1 MRNFHI
7 SLPEEVYVA
16 LRARAERMKRP
27 ATLEELAQNGHDC
40 GGVGA
45 GVTRRLG
52 AATGRCASVAR
63 EAIESWLQHC
73 RKASRHQ
80 AISEFAKNF
89 AGTEFDL
96 DTQLEAAG
104 AEHVA
109 GANRNTS

>member
-1 MRNFHI
+1 MAMRNFHI

-27 ATLEELAQNGHDC
+27 AK
-40 GGVGA
+40 
-45 GVTRRLG
+45 
-52 AATGRCASVAR
+52 SVAR

>member
-7 SLPEEVYVA
+7 PLPEAVYVA
-16 LRARAERMKRP
+16 LRVRVERMKRP
-27 ATLEELAQNGHDC
+27 AT
-40 GGVGA
+40 
-45 GVTRRLG
+45 
-52 AATGRCASVAR
+52 SVAR
-63 EAIESWLQHC
+63 EAIESWLQHS

-80 AISEFAKNF
+80 AISEFAKEF

-104 AEHVA
+104 AEHGA

>member
-7 SLPEEVYVA
+7 LLPEEVYVA
-16 LRARAERMKRP
+16 LRARAEPMKRP
-27 ATLEELAQNGHDC
+27 AM
-40 GGVGA
+40 
-45 GVTRRLG
+45 
-52 AATGRCASVAR
+52 SVAR

-80 AISEFAKNF
+80 AIPESAKEF

-109 GANRNTS
+109 GVNRNTS